1 MNQQLKS
8 LQAEAQEKFAAATS
22 LAELNDSKVAYLGKK
37 GSLTA
42 IMKEMGKMSQEERP
56 RFGQMVNEVRDILEK
71 SFAEY
76 SNKLSADEMNARL
89 IANGD
94 KILGHN
100 TDGIWYQGPV
110 YHGEGEGNDLGQWRN
125 DYVDCRFR
133 AKSSGAY
140 EFIENGS
147 F

>member
-71 SFAEY
+71 SFAE
-76 SNKLSADEMNARL
+76 
-89 IANGD
+89 
-94 KILGHN
+94 
-100 TDGIWYQGPV
+100 
-110 YHGEGEGNDLGQWRN
+110 
-125 DYVDCRFR
+125 
-133 AKSSGAY
+133 
-140 EFIENGS
+140 
-147 F
+147 